1 MAERIL
7 GMGDVVSLVE
17 RAQEQYNEEEARK
30 IQKKIAKN
38 EFGFDDFLTQIQQ
51 VKKMGNMKDLVGMIP
66 GAGKAL
72 KDVEI
77 EDDAFKHIEAIIHS
91 MTPIERSKP
100 SIIDMKRKTRIAKGS
115 GRKIEEVNQLMK
127 QFDQMSK
134 MMKMMQG
141 GGGKNLMKMM
151 SGMK

>member
-1 MAERIL
+1 MEALDVFIL
-7 GMGDVVSLVE
+7 FVWQNVFLEWEMLCE
-17 RAQEQYNEEEARK
+17 RAQEQFDEEEARR

-51 VKKMGNMKDLVGMIP
+51 VKMGNMKDLVGMIP
-66 GAGKAL
+66 GASKAM

-91 MTPIERSKP
+91 MTPSERSKP
-100 SIIDMKRKTRIAKGS
+100 SLIDVKRKARISKVQEQKLS
-115 GRKIEEVNQLMK
+115 NQLMK
-127 QFDQMSK
+127 QFEQMSK

-141 GGGKNLMKMM
+141 PGGKT
-151 SGMK
+151 S